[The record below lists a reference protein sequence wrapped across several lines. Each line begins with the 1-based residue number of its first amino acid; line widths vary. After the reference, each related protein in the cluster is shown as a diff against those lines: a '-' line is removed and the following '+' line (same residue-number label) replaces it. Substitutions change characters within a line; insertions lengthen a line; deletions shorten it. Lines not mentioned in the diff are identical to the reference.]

1 MGSQR
6 VGHAERLSLHCDER
20 SEAKSPRIL
29 GSFYIFLLRG
39 RYWGSLWS
47 HFVTIIKERADY
59 NLYVEQFHPFPP
71 VGLWETLPFLAE
83 RELARLIRTE
93 NGKLNPCKESMVG
106 PLRSLSYTSFYEEKA
121 AKDSTV
127 SLTGPGASPVVLSQH
142 RLFLQ
147 YPLLMAVSCIWD

>member
-1 MGSQR
+1 MRSQR
-6 VGHAERLSLHCDER
+6 VGHAEQLSLHCDER

-29 GSFYIFLLRG
+29 GSFYIFLLGG
-39 RYWGSLWS
+39 RYWGFLWS
-47 HFVTIIKERADY
+47 HFVTVIKERADY

-93 NGKLNPCKESMVG
+93 DGKLNHAKNLWLV
-106 PLRSLSYTSFYEEKA
+106 LSEVWVTHHSIK
-121 AKDSTV
+121 KKQQDSTV

-142 RLFLQ
+142 QLFLQ
-147 YPLLMAVSCIWD
+147 YPSLMAVSCIWD